1 MLKRKLIVQAAVVA
15 GVAILAGGCGGKEG
29 QQAAGSDSTAIKK
42 ETKPVELT
50 IMPNGSITDAQFEAY
65 IREPLSKKYPHI
77 TLKVVKAGNGVS
89 LDSLLMAGELPD
101 VWIGAYKD
109 TELYVRMGIPQ
120 DLNEYVKQN
129 KIDIT
134 KFEPQAIA
142 TIKGFAKNGELLAL
156 PYMMNYGA
164 LFYNKDIFDKF
175 GVAYPKDGST
185 WDELLE
191 TAKRLTR
198 SDGGVNYI
206 GLDPTSPAAVNVVIG
221 NSVGKGTGVD
231 INNENWKKI
240 FAMLQQAYEIP
251 GFVQGKKSTYGSGAF
266 MNDRNLAMVADWADM
281 IGKLDEMRKKGQP
294 LNWDMATHP
303 NFKEFIGK
311 GRDTGAHAFYMS
323 TTSKHKDEAFRVIET
338 IVSEDVQ
345 RLANRQ
351 GKLTILPKTD
361 TIKKEYGQD
370 IADLQGKNKEAI
382 FKMKPTDAVTHQYYS
397 IISSALT
404 KYAGLVALKEKDINT
419 ALKEAQEEATRLI
432 AEQEAAKK

>member
-1 MLKRKLIVQAAVVA
+1 MVKRNLFLQAAVAAAV
-15 GVAILAGGCGGKEG
+15 VLLVGCGGKEE
-29 QQAAGSDSTAIKK
+29 ASSGSLAQSDK

-50 IMPNGSITDAQFEAY
+50 IMPNGSITDAQFEAF

-77 TLKVVKAGNGVS
+77 TLKVVKAGSGVS
-89 LDSLLMAGELPD
+89 LNSLLMAGQLPD

-109 TELYVRMGIPQ
+109 TEVYVRDGMPN
-120 DLNEYVKQN
+120 DLNEFAKQA
-129 KIDIT
+129 KIDIS

-142 TIKGFAKNGELLAL
+142 TIKGFAKNGELYAL

-175 GVAYPKDGST
+175 GVSYPKDGST
-185 WDELLE
+185 WDDLLE
-191 TAKRLTR
+191 AAKKLTR
-198 SDGGVNYI
+198 ADGGVNYI

-221 NSVGKGTGVD
+221 NSVGKGTSVD
-231 INNENWKKI
+231 INNDNWKNI

-251 GFVQGKKSTYGSGAF
+251 GFIQGKKSTYGSGAF

-281 IGKLDEMRKKGQP
+281 IGKLDEMRAKGQP

-303 NFKEFIGK
+303 NFKQYIGK

-323 TTSKHKDEAFRVIET
+323 NGSKHKEEAFRVIET
-338 IVSEDVQ
+338 VTGEDVQ

-351 GKLTILPKTD
+351 GKLTILAKTD
-361 TIKKEYGQD
+361 TVKKEYGQD
-370 IADLQGKNKEAI
+370 IQDLQGKNKDAI
-382 FKMKPTDAVTHQYYS
+382 FKMKPTDAVTHPYYS

-419 ALKEAQEEATRLI
+419 ALKEAQEEATKLI